1 MSAIRSYE
9 GNTITNVIDEKIF
22 RKIEK
27 YAKKIGMS
35 SYMLFVSTFLIL
47 LHRYTGQDEIILGS
61 PVANRNQKE
70 TKRMMGVLVNN
81 IVIRSKLNED
91 ETINEFFEKMKE
103 QILSDISNQ
112 PYPFDMLIKKLN
124 IKVDNS
130 RNPMFDVMFTYQNKE
145 ENTVQLSGKNV
156 NVLELDNNISKFN
169 LSIEVK
175 PKMHT
180 INVEY
185 CTKLFKKETIENLFE
200 HYLYMLTDIIENV
213 DAKIKDIDIITPKEN
228 KLLEK
233 FNATDGEINNDTT
246 AYLIEKQVDENPN
259 NIAVICEDKVLT
271 YKQLDDKANSLA
283 NYLIK
288 IGVKS
293 NDIVCIM
300 TNRSL
305 ETIVAMYAV
314 LKAGGAFLN
323 VDPTYPVDRT
333 KYYIESSRSQY
344 VLTQKELKDRVKEI
358 PNCIEIDLDN
368 NIYQENK
375 DRPKVNI
382 KMEDLSYI
390 IYTSGSTGVPKGV
403 MLNQVGLTNMAKAMT
418 KALDYLHDGKV
429 HTLLSVTSTPF
440 DIFVYEIIVSLTH
453 GQRIV
458 MANNAEH
465 RNPKLLEK
473 LMEKYNTDVMTVTP
487 SLMKIVYDN
496 RSENSPLRLVKNM
509 VFGGEPLPEK
519 FVKDLK
525 ALADDIT
532 VFNIYGPSEIT
543 VLSNVQNL
551 NGEPEITT
559 GPPIMNT
566 QIHILDKNLNRV
578 PIGVVG
584 EIYISGIQVGVGYL
598 GKEELTNQ
606 KFLQNKFGKG
616 RMYKSGDIGRWTFE
630 GKIQCLGRIDHQIK
644 LRGLR
649 IELGEIENKMEQYP
663 GVSAAIVNK
672 ITINDK
678 DSLCGY
684 YVTDGTSNIS
694 ELEIKSYLK
703 KYLPQYMVPS
713 YIVHLEK
720 MPYTINRKIDRK
732 ALPMPNIEE
741 ENFKEEEPDKYDND
755 ELKLLQIWKNILHLD
770 KINLNDNFFDI
781 GGDSISAIKMQI
793 EALKYNFNFEYA
805 DIFKYPTIKEL
816 ASKKRYN
823 KNNNIQKY
831 DYSEIN
837 KILKRNNLENL
848 KKIQKYNVKD
858 VLLIGGTG
866 YLGIHIL
873 YEYLKYENGKIYCLV
888 RRKNN
893 EEPLIRLQQKIAF
906 YFGNDYYEK
915 NKDRIQVVEGDI
927 VEENLAINSKD
938 YEMLKNNITTV
949 INAGALVKHFGISKL
964 FNDINVKGT
973 ENVVEFC
980 KKENKRLIHISTI
993 SVSGNGEK
1001 EETVE
1006 ETKENIN
1013 SKKIFKESDLY
1024 IGQNI
1029 SGIYTITKFEAEK
1042 IVLKAIK
1049 SGLNAQILRMG
1060 NITNRYSDG
1069 VFQQNV
1075 EENAF
1080 AKRLKSFIEL
1090 GMFPKYLLD
1099 HAIELG
1105 PVDLCAE
1112 AVIKILEYDSN
1123 CNVLHIYNSKLL
1135 PIKLLVNTMKEL
1147 GINIEAVDDETMSRK
1162 LKEILNDNF
1171 KKEILSGII
1180 HDIDSKKRLIYT
1192 SNIRVSY
1199 DFSEKYL
1206 EKIGFSWKNI
1216 DREYILKYMN
1226 YFKGIGFIEY

>member
-1 MSAIRSYE
+1 
-9 GNTITNVIDEKIF
+9 
-22 RKIEK
+22 
-27 YAKKIGMS
+27 
-35 SYMLFVSTFLIL
+35 
-47 LHRYTGQDEIILGS
+47 
-61 PVANRNQKE
+61 
-70 TKRMMGVLVNN
+70 
-81 IVIRSKLNED
+81 
-91 ETINEFFEKMKE
+91 
-103 QILSDISNQ
+103 
-112 PYPFDMLIKKLN
+112 
-124 IKVDNS
+124 
-130 RNPMFDVMFTYQNKE
+130 
-145 ENTVQLSGKNV
+145 
-156 NVLELDNNISKFN
+156 
-169 LSIEVK
+169 
-175 PKMHT
+175 
-180 INVEY
+180 
-185 CTKLFKKETIENLFE
+185 
-200 HYLYMLTDIIENV
+200 
-213 DAKIKDIDIITPKEN
+213 
-228 KLLEK
+228 
-233 FNATDGEINNDTT
+233 
-246 AYLIEKQVDENPN
+246 
-259 NIAVICEDKVLT
+259 
-271 YKQLDDKANSLA
+271 
-283 NYLIK
+283 
-288 IGVKS
+288 
-293 NDIVCIM
+293 
-300 TNRSL
+300 
-305 ETIVAMYAV
+305 
-314 LKAGGAFLN
+314 
-323 VDPTYPVDRT
+323 
-333 KYYIESSRSQY
+333 
-344 VLTQKELKDRVKEI
+344 
-358 PNCIEIDLDN
+358 
-368 NIYQENK
+368 
-375 DRPKVNI
+375 
-382 KMEDLSYI
+382 
-390 IYTSGSTGVPKGV
+390 

-473 LMEKYNTDVMTVTP
+473 LMKKYNTDVMTVTP

-938 YEMLKNNITTV
+938 YKMLKNNITTV

-1226 YFKGIGFIEY
+1226 YFKGIGFTEY